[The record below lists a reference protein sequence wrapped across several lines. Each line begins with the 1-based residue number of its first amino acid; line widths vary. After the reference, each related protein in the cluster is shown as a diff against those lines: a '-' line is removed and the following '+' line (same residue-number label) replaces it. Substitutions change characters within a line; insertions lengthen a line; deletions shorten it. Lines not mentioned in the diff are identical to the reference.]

1 MRMASRPDSHILLVT
16 KQRQSQAGGKQSR
29 EREYREAGSSSSTAA
44 AVASLKD
51 EKELLDSEDE
61 DDPDVKE
68 AIAQSLI
75 SDTGNGELTQEE
87 ILRVIK
93 KEARSRIVKQEVIK
107 IEPDE
112 GDDLKLADDQNG
124 DDDDD
129 IEVLLL
135 PDATV
140 LLSSRLGGRAASP
153 TEVKQEPIELD
164 DDDIVGFPM
173 GDQGDN

>member
-29 EREYREAGSSSSTAA
+29 ERKSGEAGSSSSTAA

-61 DDPDVKE
+61 DDPEVKE
-68 AIAQSLI
+68 AIAQSL
-75 SDTGNGELTQEE
+75 SGDTGGELTQEE

-93 KEARSRIVKQEVIK
+93 KEARSRVKQEVK
-107 IEPDE
+107 FEPDDEEEE

-124 DDDDD
+124 
-129 IEVLLL
+129 
-135 PDATV
+135 
-140 LLSSRLGGRAASP
+140 
-153 TEVKQEPIELD
+153 
-164 DDDIVGFPM
+164 
-173 GDQGDN
+173 